1 MLPSLS
7 RWFSYWQ
14 QPFSAPI
21 LPVVRIFALYK
32 NLSFLTLFPPGR
44 FIAFSHL
51 IARKEGKTLCSI
63 EKFFFNGFLSR
74 WNWRSCNR
82 KLMRG
87 GCAKKAAKF
96 LPLFLFAYFLA
107 ICAFLPPQA
116 PKRALRILRQRL
128 LALELQCTSSTT
140 RRPQS

>member
-1 MLPSLS
+1 MILFRLW
-7 RWFSYWQ
+7 RIFQ
-14 QPFSAPI
+14 ICQNTIVI
-21 LPVVRIFALYK
+21 LPHYINFKTQFAASLMANLRLLYY
-32 NLSFLTLFPPGR
+32 FLWR
-44 FIAFSHL
+44 RASRDFI
-51 IARKEGKTLCSI
+51 EGPI
-63 EKFFFNGFLSR
+63 DFLSK

-87 GCAKKAAKF
+87 GGAKKAAKF

>member
-1 MLPSLS
+1 M
-7 RWFSYWQ
+7 
-14 QPFSAPI
+14 I
-21 LPVVRIFALYK
+21 LFRLWRIFQICQNTIVIFAALYK
-32 NLSFLTLFPPGR
+32 FKTQFAASLMANLRLLYYFLWR
-44 FIAFSHL
+44 RASRDFI
-51 IARKEGKTLCSI
+51 EGPI
-63 EKFFFNGFLSR
+63 DFLSK
-74 WNWRSCNR
+74 WNWRSCNK